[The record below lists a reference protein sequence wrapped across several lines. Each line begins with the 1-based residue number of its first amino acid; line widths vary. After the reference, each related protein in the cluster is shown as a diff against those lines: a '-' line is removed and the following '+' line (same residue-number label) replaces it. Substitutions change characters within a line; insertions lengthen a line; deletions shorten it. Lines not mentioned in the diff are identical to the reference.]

1 MISYT
6 IGKGTKAKKGK
17 IIMGLFNNEPL
28 VIAHKTGIS
37 RDDKQTQMLFSI
49 NS

>member
-17 IIMGLFNNEPL
+17 IIISLFNNEPL

-37 RDDKQTQMLFSI
+37 REETNPDAFQH
-49 NS
+49 